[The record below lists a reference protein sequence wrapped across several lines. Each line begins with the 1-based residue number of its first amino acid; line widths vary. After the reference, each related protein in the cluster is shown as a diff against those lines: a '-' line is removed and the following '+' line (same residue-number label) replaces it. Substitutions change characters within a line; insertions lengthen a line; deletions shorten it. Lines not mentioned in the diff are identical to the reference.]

1 MKDFWIEAPKKVKK
15 LNKNRVRNTA
25 ITATVVV
32 FLTMIITLYVTSA
45 GAREWIDKN
54 IFQKEIKQDNVVSID
69 INPDKSTKIY
79 AYDKYITTLSD
90 NILRIYNN
98 SGKEEKNL
106 NIEITNPIFESKN
119 KYLAIAEEKGQKLY
133 FIAGQEIAWDTQI
146 EGNIS
151 KINVN
156 KNGYT
161 SIVITDTS
169 YKAVIVLYNPEGK
182 ELFKTYLSSTRAI
195 DTTISNDNKYL
206 AIAEV
211 DASGTTIQS
220 NIKVISVDKAQTD
233 ADNSIVNTYKSE
245 TNKLITN
252 IQYQDRNALV
262 CMYND
267 SIDVI
272 KNEETKT
279 LENLTDKKITFASIE
294 LTNHISTIEEQSSG
308 LFSAETVVKMKNISN
323 EKENFYTASEV
334 AKEIY
339 ANENIVCLNFGAEA
353 HFVNDSGWLVKKY
366 ISKQEIT
373 NIVMAENI
381 AGIIY
386 RDKIEIINI

>member
-1 MKDFWIEAPKKVKK
+1 MRDFWNEAPKKVKK
-15 LNKNRVRNTA
+15 LNKNRVRNTV
-25 ITATVVV
+25 IIATVLI
-32 FLTMIITLYVTSA
+32 FLTIIITLYVTSV

-69 INPDKSTKIY
+69 INPEKSTKIY

-106 NIEITNPIFESKN
+106 NVEITNPIFESKN

-133 FIAGQEIAWDTQI
+133 FISGQEIAWNTQV

-151 KINVN
+151 KITVN
-156 KNGYT
+156 KNGYI
-161 SIVITDTS
+161 SIIITDTS

-233 ADNSIVNTYKSE
+233 ADNSIVNIYKSE

-252 IQYQDRNALV
+252 IQYQDRNLLV

-279 LENLTDKKITFASIE
+279 IESLTDKKITFASIE

-308 LFSAETVVKMKNISN
+308 LFSAETVVQMKNVSN

-353 HFVNDSGWLVKKY
+353 HFVNSSGWLAKKY

>member
-1 MKDFWIEAPKKVKK
+1 MRDFWNEAPKKVKK
-15 LNKNRVRNTA
+15 LNKNRVRNTV
-25 ITATVVV
+25 IIATVLI
-32 FLTMIITLYVTSA
+32 FLTIIITLYVTSV

-69 INPDKSTKIY
+69 INPEKSTKIY

-106 NIEITNPIFESKN
+106 NVEITNPIFESKN

-133 FIAGQEIAWDTQI
+133 FISGQEIAWNTQV

-151 KINVN
+151 KITVN
-156 KNGYT
+156 KNGYI
-161 SIVITDTS
+161 SIIITDTS

-233 ADNSIVNTYKSE
+233 ADNSIVNIYKSE

-252 IQYQDRNALV
+252 IQYQDRNLLV

-272 KNEETKT
+272 KDEETKT
-279 LENLTDKKITFASIE
+279 IESLTDKKITFASIE

-308 LFSAETVVKMKNISN
+308 LFSAETVVQMKNVSN

-339 ANENIVCLNFGAEA
+339 ANENVVCLNFGAEA
-353 HFVNDSGWLVKKY
+353 HFVNSSGWLAKKY